1 MDTQHASHWRRQRL
15 TGLLL
20 IAAGGV
26 FFLDQLGYVE
36 IQDVWHYWP
45 VLLIGIG
52 AVRMLDARHAN
63 DVTSGLWSVLIGAW
77 LCANL
82 EGWLGMD
89 FRTSWPFL
97 LIAWGATLLLR
108 PLVARRFANRAQAD
122 FTDHKETN
130 DAR

>member
-1 MDTQHASHWRRQRL
+1 MDTQHRSHGRRQRL
-15 TGLLL
+15 AGLLL
-20 IAAGGV
+20 IAAGAV
-26 FFLDQLGYVE
+26 FFLDQFGYVA

-45 VLLIGIG
+45 LLLIAIG

-63 DVTSGLWSVLIGAW
+63 DVTSGLWTVLIGVW

-97 LIAWGATLLLR
+97 LIAWGTTLLLR
-108 PLVARRFANRAQAD
+108 PLVAHRFANRPDAGVM
-122 FTDHKETN
+122 DHKETN